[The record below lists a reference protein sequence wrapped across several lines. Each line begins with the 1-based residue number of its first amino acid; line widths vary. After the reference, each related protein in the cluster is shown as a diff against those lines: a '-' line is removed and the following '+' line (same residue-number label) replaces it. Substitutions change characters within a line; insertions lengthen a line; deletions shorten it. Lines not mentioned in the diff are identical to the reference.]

1 MEPSSSAARRLR
13 LAVSASLGLTPSAAE
28 RRSAWGALTDPNFR
42 WYFAG
47 SVCSD
52 LGTWVQ
58 NTAQVLLAYRLTHSV
73 LTVALVTCAQF
84 TSPLVLGPWAGV
96 MADRFG
102 GRRTLLWT
110 ELASAVT
117 AAIMAALVFTGK
129 LDEQWLIAGAIVIGL
144 TFTFALPA
152 RNVTV
157 RRLVPEKTRAGYA
170 MDSVSYNLGRAVGPP
185 LGVAVI
191 ATIGFGYAF
200 AINAAS
206 FFVFTVVLWLTV
218 RGTTEPERR
227 SRVRDGFVV
236 ACRDQR
242 VLIVLLMVVT
252 VTVAADPVLVLGPA
266 LTSHVFRLPASWSGL
281 FIAALGAGSVVGS
294 LLPTRREP
302 SIRLAATALASL
314 ALCMLFFALAPWMWL
329 SVAAA
334 FAAGITCLMA
344 NSATRTVLAKEAGP
358 MREASVM
365 AVWAIAWAGSKPFA
379 SLADGLFAT
388 TLGVRLTG
396 VLLAVPALIPLL
408 VILLVTAV
416 ADSRKHRARKTGMA
430 DNALITH
437 NR

>member
-1 MEPSSSAARRLR
+1 
-13 LAVSASLGLTPSAAE
+13 
-28 RRSAWGALTDPNFR
+28 
-42 WYFAG
+42 
-47 SVCSD
+47 
-52 LGTWVQ
+52 
-58 NTAQVLLAYRLTHSV
+58 V

-110 ELASAVT
+110 ELVSAAT
-117 AAIMAALVFTGK
+117 AAIMAVLVFAGR
-129 LDEQWLIAGAIVIGL
+129 LNEAGLIVGAIVVGL

-185 LGVAVI
+185 LGVGII
-191 ATIGFGYAF
+191 ATIGFGYVF

-206 FFVFTVVLWLTV
+206 FLIFTVVLWLTV

-227 SRVRDGFVV
+227 SRVRDGFLV
-236 ACRDQR
+236 AFRDHR
-242 VLIVLLMVVT
+242 IRM
-252 VTVAADPVLVLGPA
+252 PA
-266 LTSHVFRLPASWSGL
+266 TWSGA
-281 FIAALGAGSVVGS
+281 FIAALGAGSVIGS

-314 ALCMLFFALAPWMWL
+314 AVCMMFFALAPWMWL

-334 FAAGITCLMA
+334 FAAGVACLVA
-344 NSATRTVLAKEAGP
+344 NSATRTLLAKEAGLA
-358 MREASVM
+358 REASVM
-365 AVWAIAWAGSKPFA
+365 AVWAIAWAGSKPIA
-379 SLADGLFAT
+379 SLADGLSAT
-388 TLGVRLTG
+388 HLGIRPTG
-396 VLLAVPALIPLL
+396 VLLALPALIPLL
-408 VILLVTAV
+408 VIIAATAA
-416 ADSRKHRARKTGMA
+416 ADFRKHRTRKTGMA
-430 DNALITH
+430 DNALVTH

>member
-1 MEPSSSAARRLR
+1 VESYFSAVRRVRQTACLC
-13 LAVSASLGLTPSAAE
+13 LGLTRSTAE
-28 RRSAWGALTDPNFR
+28 RRSAWGALADPNFR

-58 NTAQVLLAYRLTHSV
+58 NTGQVLLAYRLTHSV

-110 ELASAVT
+110 ELVSTLT
-117 AAIMAALVFTGK
+117 AAVMAILVFTGR
-129 LDEQWLIAGAIVIGL
+129 LNEAGLIVGAIVVGL

-170 MDSVSYNLGRAVGPP
+170 MDSVSYNLGRAIGPP
-185 LGVAVI
+185 LAVVVI
-191 ATIGFGYAF
+191 ATAGFGYVF
-200 AINAAS
+200 AINAAT
-206 FFVFTVVLWLTV
+206 FLVFTVVLWLTV

-227 SRVRDGFVV
+227 SKVRDGFVV

-242 VLIVLLMVVT
+242 VLIVLLMVVA

-266 LTSHVFRLPASWSGL
+266 LASHVFRMPASWSGA
-281 FIAALGAGSVVGS
+281 FIAALGTGSVIGS

-302 SIRLAATALASL
+302 SIRLAATALAAL
-314 ALCMLFFALAPWMWL
+314 AVCMLFFALAPWLWL
-329 SVAAA
+329 SIAAA
-334 FAAGITCLMA
+334 LAAGVTCLMA
-344 NSATRTVLAKEAGP
+344 NSATRTLLAKEAGP
-358 MREASVM
+358 VREASVM
-365 AVWAIAWAGSKPFA
+365 AVWAIAWAGSKPVA
-379 SLADGLFAT
+379 SLADGLSAT
-388 TLGVRLTG
+388 HLGIRLTG
-396 VLLAVPALIPLL
+396 VLLALPALVPLL
-408 VILLVTAV
+408 VIIAATTM
-416 ADSRKHRARKTGMA
+416 ADFRKHRASKTGMA
-430 DNALITH
+430 DNALVTH
-437 NR
+437 NH

>member
-1 MEPSSSAARRLR
+1 MESSALAVRHARR
-13 LAVSASLGLTPSAAE
+13 AVSRCLGLTPSAAE
-28 RRSAWGALTDPNFR
+28 RRSAWGALSDRSFR

-58 NTAQVLLAYRLTHSV
+58 NTGQVLLAYRLTHSV

-110 ELASAVT
+110 ELVSAAT
-117 AAIMAALVFTGK
+117 AAIMAALVFTGR
-129 LDEQWLIAGAIVIGL
+129 LDEAGLIFGAIVVGL

-185 LGVAVI
+185 LGVGII
-191 ATIGFGYAF
+191 ATIGFGYVF

-206 FFVFTVVLWLTV
+206 FLIFTVVLWLTV
-218 RGTTEPERR
+218 RGTSEPERR
-227 SRVRDGFVV
+227 SRVRDGFLV
-236 ACRDQR
+236 AFRDHR
-242 VLIVLLMVVT
+242 ILIVLVMVVA

-266 LTSHVFRLPASWSGL
+266 LASHVFRMPATWSGA
-281 FIAALGAGSVVGS
+281 FIAALGAGSVIGS

-314 ALCMLFFALAPWMWL
+314 AVCMMFFALAPWMWL

-334 FAAGITCLMA
+334 FAAGVACLVA
-344 NSATRTVLAKEAGP
+344 NSATRTLLAKEAGLA
-358 MREASVM
+358 REASVM
-365 AVWAIAWAGSKPFA
+365 AVWAIAWAGSKPIA
-379 SLADGLFAT
+379 SLADGLSAT
-388 TLGVRLTG
+388 HLGIRPTG
-396 VLLAVPALIPLL
+396 VLLALPALIPLL
-408 VILLVTAV
+408 VIITATAA
-416 ADSRKHRARKTGMA
+416 ADFRKHRTRKTGMA
-430 DNALITH
+430 DNALVTH